1 HSNQQI
7 STQSSVITTFG
18 GIALAALI
26 GQAICRFKWNL
37 PLVSILRVAFFYSL
51 LILGDQYAISLPDT
65 VLGIPANGIW
75 IIILFI
81 YAFCASLL
89 PVWVLLQPR
98 DYINGLQLFIGLGI
112 LYASFLFTRPDI
124 VAPALRDDVP
134 AGTPGMFP

>member
-1 HSNQQI
+1 AFGVVISNLLI
-7 STQSSVITTFG
+7 STPSSVIPTWG
-18 GIALAALI
+18 AIAVAVLI
-26 GQAICRFKWNL
+26 GQAIYRFKWNL
-37 PLVSILRVAFFYSL
+37 PLVSIVGVVSLYSL
-51 LILGDQYAISLPDT
+51 IFLGDHYPSSVPHTL
-65 VLGIPANGIW
+65 LGIPANGIW

-81 YAFCASLL
+81 YAFFASLL

-134 AGTPGMFP
+134 A